1 MNTPNNKRSLSTE
14 ECLKNTLIALL
25 KDKELVDISV
35 TELCD
40 TAEINRST
48 FYEHYEDVFSLGN
61 ACAADIEK
69 QLSETFHSTDDF
81 AWIFEYIKDHPE
93 VFRAYFKLGVSRT
106 TGDYKKIFFRTGAY
120 SIAKM
125 WFEEGCTEPTEEMAA
140 IVCREYKKLFKNE
153 ATVIV

>member
-81 AWIFEYIKDHPE
+81 AWIFEYIKDHPD
-93 VFRAYFKLGVSRT
+93 VFSIYFKLGVSKAT
-106 TGDYKKIFFRTGAY
+106 VDYKKIFFRTGVY
-120 SIAKM
+120 SVAKM
-125 WFEEGCTEPTEEMAA
+125 WFDGGCFESSEQMGE
-140 IVCREYKKLFKNE
+140 IVKKEHRKLFSVN
-153 ATVIV
+153 

>member
-69 QLSETFHSTDDF
+69 QLSAPPSFTAE
-81 AWIFEYIKDHPE
+81 IN
-93 VFRAYFKLGVSRT
+93 SRT
-106 TGDYKKIFFRTGAY
+106 ETHTASVPLFLHRYWY
-120 SIAKM
+120 S
-125 WFEEGCTEPTEEMAA
+125 F
-140 IVCREYKKLFKNE
+140 LFSSVTNRRVLRQNLPKP
-153 ATVIV
+153 